1 MILASCASG
10 RAGTQK
16 TSGEP
21 GTLFNNG
28 VTSRC
33 ISNWLL
39 RGVGPQVIIYKGDD
53 FVKRQCCLETRQDR
67 REKLDEVCS
76 LKIRIN
82 ISRGAEFCGL
92 ILEDGRIFPSVV
104 RKANKVTA
112 HSFRDYEHFT
122 EYQQS
127 LRDWVVNVEQFGA
140 ETVLACN
147 AKLYGVPFSQIE
159 TMYDGIKSVCHMNQR
174 QYEWAFQ
181 YKEEPSS
188 LPQRDRATGQIFLGC

>member
-1 MILASCASG
+1 MRARIISPRKSNLRRLGICEEFISLYYSFRVGYMILASCASG

-28 VTSRC
+28 VISRC

-53 FVKRQCCLETRQDR
+53 FVKRQCCLEARQDR

-147 AKLYGVPFSQIE
+147 AKLYGVLF
-159 TMYDGIKSVCHMNQR
+159 TN
-174 QYEWAFQ
+174 
-181 YKEEPSS
+181 
-188 LPQRDRATGQIFLGC
+188 RDNVRRD